1 MNGSEQPVFIIDT
14 NGINLMDAQEQH
26 VFRNRSGGKL
36 SRYGIK
42 YILDKYVK
50 SGKESN
56 PLLFTEKISP
66 HTLRHSKAMHM
77 LQAGVPLIYIR
88 DFLGH
93 SSVTTTE
100 RYAKADSEIKRKAIE
115 RASYN
120 FLPDK
125 KYISREKNELLAWLR
140 TII

>member
-1 MNGSEQPVFIIDT
+1 V
-14 NGINLMDAQEQH
+14 
-26 VFRNRSGGKL
+26 GKTTL
-36 SRYGIK
+36 KTESLT
-42 YILDKYVK
+42 ILLY
-50 SGKESN
+50 
-56 PLLFTEKISP
+56 SP
-66 HTLRHSKAMHM
+66 YCLKWGALHLRHSKAMHL
-77 LQAGVPLIYIR
+77 LQANVNLIYIR